1 MMSCSSTVSIP
12 VAHLYCKHTQTPNL
26 IWSFDLRNESPV
38 KVRVCVCVCAPA
50 RAAECVP
57 VRLCVRVSVFAR
69 AFDTQL
75 S

>member
-1 MMSCSSTVSIP
+1 MMSCSTAVSVP
-12 VAHLYCKHTQTPNL
+12 VAHLYCKHTQPPNL

-38 KVRVCVCVCAPA
+38 KLSKGVCVCASA
-50 RAAECVP
+50 REAECASVC
-57 VRLCVRVSVFAR
+57 LCVRASVFAR